1 MYIQQSLLGLVAVY
15 AIYRIWFYLT
25 VGAARRAMIKD
36 KGCLPVKRFPCK
48 DPILGLDMFKKTV
61 AAARE
66 KRLLQFHIDR
76 FEEAQAHTISYPSL
90 GREILFTEEPE
101 NLKTFMALN
110 FKQFSLPKRRL
121 TVFGPLLGRGIFTTD
136 GAEWQHS
143 RNMLRPNFHRDQVG
157 DLGTF
162 EVHVNHLK
170 DAIPRNGS
178 TVDLQDLF
186 FRLTMD
192 SATE

>member
-1 MYIQQSLLGLVAVY
+1 MYVKQCLLGLVLTYVVY
-15 AIYRIWFYLT
+15 RAWAYFTI
-25 VGAARRAMIKD
+25 GASRRAIIRE
-36 KGCLPVKRFPCK
+36 KGCLPVKRYPCK
-48 DPILGLDMFKKTV
+48 DPIFGLDMFKKTV
-61 AAARE
+61 VAARE
-66 KRLLQFHIDR
+66 KRVLQFHIDR
-76 FEEAQAHTISYPSL
+76 FEEMKAHTIAFPSL
-90 GREILFTEEPE
+90 GREILFTMEPE

-143 RNMLRPNFHRDQVG
+143 RTLLRPNFHRDQVG
-157 DLGTF
+157 DLDTF
-162 EVHVNHLK
+162 EVHVGHLK
-170 DAIPRNGS
+170 DAIPRDGS